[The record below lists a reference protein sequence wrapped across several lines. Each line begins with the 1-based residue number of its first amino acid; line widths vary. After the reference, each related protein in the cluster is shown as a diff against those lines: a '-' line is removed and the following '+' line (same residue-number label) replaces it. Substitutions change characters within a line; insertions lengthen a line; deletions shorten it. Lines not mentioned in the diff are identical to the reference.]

1 MKKAKKHS
9 ATTTTHRGWNA
20 QTTTGSKPARHTQY
34 GSGYTITE
42 DFLM

>member
-9 ATTTTHRGWNA
+9 TTPAANRGWN
-20 QTTTGSKPARHTQY
+20 TPVTTGTKPARHTQY